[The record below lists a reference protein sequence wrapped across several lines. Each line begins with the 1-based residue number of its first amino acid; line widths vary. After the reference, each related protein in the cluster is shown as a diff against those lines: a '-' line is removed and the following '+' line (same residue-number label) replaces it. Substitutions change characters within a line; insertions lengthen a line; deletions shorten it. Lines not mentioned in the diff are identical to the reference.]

1 MTTQVGGKPP
11 KGKRST
17 GKCKAT
23 HQDVDEDT
31 GRRRGPPSH
40 FTGMKL
46 AFLEDKCN
54 EYKAEPNPP
63 AAGIF
68 YTRLTYQFI
77 DKFGYDYDI
86 SENPP
91 DHMKETNLKPV
102 PITTFP
108 EEQRSAEDDRR
119 NEYRE
124 KLRLVSRPLLYLRC
138 TVSYG
143 AKRET

>member
-1 MTTQVGGKPP
+1 MATQVGGKPP
-11 KGKRST
+11 KGKHS
-17 GKCKAT
+17 KCKAT
-23 HQDVDEDT
+23 HQDGDEDT
-31 GRRRGPPSH
+31 GQRRGPPSH
-40 FTGMKL
+40 FTGIKL

-54 EYKAEPNPP
+54 AYKVEPNPP

-77 DKFGYDYDI
+77 EKFGYDYDI

-91 DHMKETNLKPV
+91 DHMTEANLKPV

-108 EEQRSAEDDRR
+108 EEQQSAEDDRR

-124 KLRLVSRPLLYLRC
+124 KLRQVSRPLLYLRC